1 MNYEKPHIT
10 PYGKFLMKV
19 WKEATNITFGVIEN
33 TPRVFK
39 ITFGVLH
46 FSVGVGK
53 VL

>member
-19 WKEATNITFGVIEN
+19 WKEATNITFGV
-33 TPRVFK
+33 
-39 ITFGVLH
+39 LH